1 MLDEKT
7 IAALAAELHDAEKRR
22 TQVRHFSKR
31 HPQMTI
37 ADGRPDA
44 GYVHARLEVG
54 AGRGA
59 ETLKAAGD
67 AVFETMKSHF
77 ARRYE
82 SQGLALSLEVVE
94 FGESGTWKHNNLH
107 ARFKD
112 KA

>member
-1 MLDEKT
+1 
-7 IAALAAELHDAEKRR
+7 
-22 TQVRHFSKR
+22 
-31 HPQMTI
+31 MTNLEQHEAI
-37 ADGRPDA
+37 TF
-44 GYVHARLEVG
+44 YFTCTNIQHARLEVG